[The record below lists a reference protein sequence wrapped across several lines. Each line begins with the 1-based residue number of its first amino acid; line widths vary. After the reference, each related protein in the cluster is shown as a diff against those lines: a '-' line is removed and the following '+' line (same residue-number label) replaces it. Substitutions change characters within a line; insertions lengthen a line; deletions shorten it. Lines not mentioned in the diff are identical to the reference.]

1 MKKLLLL
8 AGVATCFTACTNDEE
23 LFGGFEEPFS
33 AVGYWKLTSMTV
45 ETPVDINE
53 DGTASTDFMAESG
66 CYQNE
71 LMQLLPN
78 NTGVIVSNS
87 YLNISVEGSFPDEV
101 TFTTEC
107 VNEIEETPIT
117 NYTINAETITIT
129 DGDGTV
135 IAGTLVGNTMTFIIP
150 DGQIYMDA
158 EMNVVLQED
167 LTMVYT
173 KQ

>member
-8 AGVATCFTACTNDEE
+8 AGIAACFTACTNDEE

-45 ETPVDINE
+45 ETPVDING

-71 LMQLLPN
+71 LLQLLPN

-87 YLNISVEGSFPDEV
+87 YLDISVEGSFPDEV
-101 TFTTEC
+101 TFTSEC
-107 VNEIEETPIT
+107 VNELEETPIT
-117 NYTINAETITIT
+117 NYTINAEAITIT

-150 DGQIYMDA
+150 DGQIYMD
-158 EMNVVLQED
+158 EEFNVVLQED